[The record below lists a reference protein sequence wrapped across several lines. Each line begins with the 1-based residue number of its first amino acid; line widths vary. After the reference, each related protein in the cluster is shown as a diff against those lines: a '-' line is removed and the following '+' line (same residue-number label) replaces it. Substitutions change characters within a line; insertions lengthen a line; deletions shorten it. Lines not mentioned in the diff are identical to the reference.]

1 MERLPVTET
10 KQCGECWK
18 LIDPPAAMSGVAR
31 CRCPAPPASTGMETP
46 GEPWECPH
54 CGFNRM
60 HLNQYC
66 GRCGLWPDRTYAP
79 ATPPVSETPS
89 CEWCNGHPDFNGPHG
104 NGACAPYRAVALPVS
119 GTEPTPEHTRLLADA
134 MTTRYPAAPA
144 PVSPDIG
151 VLIDEYREACAFA
164 TEAGINLPTKAAGA
178 VNAQINARIA
188 LDAAV
193 ASLVERVERAERKE
207 VTAVRYREITG
218 CAHAIHEECPRCIC
232 PTCGTRAVQSRELG
246 WLPFSERLAALT
258 PTPETSHNG

>member
-1 MERLPVTET
+1 VSTLRLQP
-10 KQCGECWK
+10 
-18 LIDPPAAMSGVAR
+18 
-31 CRCPAPPASTGMETP
+31 
-46 GEPWECPH
+46 
-54 CGFNRM
+54 
-60 HLNQYC
+60 
-66 GRCGLWPDRTYAP
+66 YAP
-79 ATPPVSETPS
+79 EPILRPVWALAGSHLRARHPSRLRDAELCGHGCNEGALTPETPS

-258 PTPETSHNG
+258 PTPETSPNG